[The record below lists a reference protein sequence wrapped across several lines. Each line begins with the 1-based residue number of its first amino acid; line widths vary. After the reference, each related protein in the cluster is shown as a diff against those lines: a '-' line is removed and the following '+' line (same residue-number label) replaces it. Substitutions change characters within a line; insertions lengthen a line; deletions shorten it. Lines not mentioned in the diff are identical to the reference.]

1 MAETGTDAAMSDEG
15 PDLSDPGQ
23 TLRAVGEVSL
33 RLMAGQVSKPKMAQV
48 RRVVEE
54 SPSEFPWQSVTK
66 AILEDDVDEQSLV
79 QQGLTAQRD
88 WILRGGRVAKGP
100 GIRHKAKGF
109 LATLF
114 AQLIFVTILTVLI
127 LLALLLLKYKMP
139 EWDIYRV
146 LGWVQDLLAQ

>member
-1 MAETGTDAAMSDEG
+1 MSDETQ
-15 PDLSDPGQ
+15 DLSDPGQ

-54 SPSEFPWQSVTK
+54 CPSEFPWQAVTK

-88 WILRGGRVAKGP
+88 WILRGGRLAKGP
-100 GIRHKAKGF
+100 GIRHKAKG
-109 LATLF
+109 LIATLF
-114 AQLIFVTILTVLI
+114 AQLIFVAILTAVI

-139 EWDIYRV
+139 DWDIYRI
-146 LGWVQDLLAQ
+146 LEWVRGLFA